1 MGSKE
6 GSYKNSLYPKRYLMR
21 FLSKMQTIMQLT
33 MITPES
39 AVIRVAVILVDY
51 KGALSR
57 FYIFTIRQI

>member
-1 MGSKE
+1 
-6 GSYKNSLYPKRYLMR
+6 MR